1 MIVERYTEI
10 FQIGYAVQYDAV
22 CINKD
27 LKPRTYA
34 DRILIENTFK
44 KNR

>member
-10 FQIGYAVQYDAV
+10 FQIDYAVQYDAV
-22 CINKD
+22 FINKD
-27 LKPRTYA
+27 LKTRTYA